1 MRSRGSEAARN
12 ETTDI
17 VMVCLDCDTCD
28 VMHMLTVGLSSRSR
42 HELHIKLRRKVHRRG
57 GMGGEAGGGGV
68 VTAIKKITA
77 KFHTTFCVY
86 CVNI

>member
-57 GMGGEAGGGGV
+57 GMGGGGRGGV
-68 VTAIKKITA
+68 IGKTEIEELTEMKEKRE
-77 KFHTTFCVY
+77 Y
-86 CVNI
+86 M